1 MERLNFNRYKYLEVI
16 DVHTVELFDF
26 ITMYIEFSSGK

>member
-16 DVHTVELFDF
+16 DVHTVEFDF